1 MGRGAGNC
9 HLEALLGYF
18 NGKKYHVE
26 PVLDLVGSDML
37 VMKDQEPTWGYNT
50 SYLIAGLANAHPR
63 DAIAATKKKI
73 LILWSS
79 ISSRYTSKRGNDSG
93 KHLKEVG
100 CPVGAGSHC

>member
-1 MGRGAGNC
+1 MAWDEVLATVTWR
-9 HLEALLGYF
+9 HGYF

-63 DAIAATKKKI
+63 DAIAATKKKDTNFVEQYKFQI
-73 LILWSS
+73 
-79 ISSRYTSKRGNDSG
+79 YK
-93 KHLKEVG
+93 
-100 CPVGAGSHC
+100 